1 MASTNMSARSSPKSA
16 ASSAGGCGRRQS
28 SNASVTH
35 QGRRGAL
42 RPGAARFV
50 YAPGGC
56 TANPADRMRPRHPTK
71 LHRIPPAVTNRTC
84 RHHGDRR
91 WMWDEHTGRKPLL
104 LLRLSGWLLLRFAA
118 RALSGLLFQPPPR
131 NTRGSISG
139 HPYRL
144 PGAPKLTTGKGPGSK
159 KNFEPRYARFQWSA
173 PSAPAFSGWGTNTRA
188 GSRNCS
194 CG

>member
-1 MASTNMSARSSPKSA
+1 MPRPGEGRRATTAWRMPTPRSTSCAYTCVWPTAGNGSTMASTNMSARSSPKSV

-28 SNASVTH
+28 SNASVTR

-42 RPGAARFV
+42 RPDAARFV

-56 TANPADRMRPRHPTK
+56 AGNPADRMLPRHPTK
-71 LHRIPPAVTNRTC
+71 LHRIPPAVANRTC
-84 RHHGDRR
+84 RHYGDRR
-91 WMWDEHTGRKPLL
+91 WMWDEHTGRKPIL

-139 HPYRL
+139 HPL
-144 PGAPKLTTGKGPGSK
+144 PV
-159 KNFEPRYARFQWSA
+159 
-173 PSAPAFSGWGTNTRA
+173 TR
-188 GSRNCS
+188 
-194 CG
+194 